1 MKNERP
7 YYEESWRIFRIM
19 SEFVDGFELFENIDR
34 AVTVWGSARVRPENE
49 WYKEAV
55 KLGRLLVKNG
65 YAVITGGGPGIMEA
79 ANKGAFLE
87 KGISVGLNIELPMEQ
102 KANRYITHLIS
113 FRYFFVRKV
122 MFVKYARAFVI
133 FPGGFGTLDEF
144 AEALNLIQTQRVNR
158 FPVILVGNKHW
169 KPIIRWMENYL
180 VSGGFISKKDMEIFT
195 TAETAEEVIKKIK
208 QFYRKK
214 VNTHTN
220 FTSKI

>member
-1 MKNERP
+1 MKIKNP
-7 YYEESWRIFRIM
+7 YYEESWRMFRIM
-19 SEFVDGFELFENIDR
+19 SEFVDGFELFENINR
-34 AVTVWGSARVRPENE
+34 AVTVWGSARVPPQNI

-102 KANRYITHLIS
+102 KPNRYITHLIS

-122 MFVKYARAFVI
+122 MFVKYTKAFVV

-144 AEALNLIQTQRVNR
+144 TEAITLIQTQRVNE

-169 KPIIRWMENYL
+169 NPLIKWMEEFL
-180 VSGGFISKKDMEIFT
+180 VRGGYISKKDMKIFNT
-195 TAETAEEVIKKIK
+195 VETAEQVIKEINL
-208 QFYRKK
+208 FYKK
-214 VNTHTN
+214 
-220 FTSKI
+220 K